1 MTQLIPYILIS
12 ILAVVFGQVIA
23 HLNKKLPPVVQ
34 EEISYKEFFS
44 SLKSDFQLD
53 MKYSIIFLILF
64 NLMIYYIGNSLS
76 TYLYTIIISSLAI
89 VFSIDYRFELI
100 PDECHFIILF
110 AGVINFFFNLTSWW
124 TYILGAIVG
133 AAIFWGLGKIALLIF
148 QKEGMGF
155 GDVKLMAALGFMFG
169 LKNILVITLV
179 SFFIGAI
186 IGGLLLIFR
195 KKEASSYIPFGP
207 FIVVATIILMF
218 IGPDYLIELYLLLC
232 GALGTKMTDLIY
244 FFSNK

>member
-1 MTQLIPYILIS
+1 MTQLIPYIVIS
-12 ILAVVFGQVIA
+12 ILAVVFGQAVA

-44 SLKSDFQLD
+44 TLKSDFKLD
-53 MKYSIIFLILF
+53 IKYSIIFLILF
-64 NLMIYYIGNSLS
+64 NLMIYYIGNSIS
-76 TYLYTIIISSLAI
+76 TYLYTIVASSLAI

-110 AGVINFFFNLTSWW
+110 AGVINFFLNLTSWW

-148 QKEGMGF
+148 RKEGMGF
-155 GDVKLMAALGFMFG
+155 GDVKLMAALGFIFG

-195 KKEASSYIPFGP
+195 KKDASSYIPFGP

-244 FFSNK
+244 YFSNK